1 MAGKRKGIATEFS
14 VAEDR
19 YVIWVCKFFIQAIIV
34 ESRTFFMDN
43 PSFSIESLKT
53 LQYERFGKVTW

>member
-1 MAGKRKGIATEFS
+1 MKNL
-14 VAEDR
+14 
-19 YVIWVCKFFIQAIIV
+19 IQAIIV